1 MLHSKNAHMFSF
13 FKKAPPAP
21 VPPSPEVPTPGV
33 AAPTPTAADTSA
45 APPTAEGRQGWLAR
59 LRAGLGKTAK
69 GISSVFGGSRIDEAL
84 FEDLEA
90 ALLMADAGVAATE
103 TLIAALRRNA
113 KDTQAETPPQLK
125 ALLVDGLTQLL
136 LPLQKPLSLGAQTP
150 TVIMVAGVN
159 GAGKTTSIGKLTHR
173 LADEGATV
181 LLAAADTFRAA
192 AIDQLQIWGE
202 RSGVPVI
209 AGAPNSDPG
218 AVVYDAVQ
226 ASFNRKADLLI
237 VDTAGRLHTKHNLM
251 QELKKLRNV
260 VSRSV
265 HDAPHQT
272 LLVIDATNGQNAINQ
287 AKGFAEAVGVTGV
300 ILTKLDG
307 TPKGGVTFAIV
318 NELGIPIRYIGT
330 GEKAGDLQEFDPVA
344 FVANLFDDPH
354 ETPGSKE

>member
-1 MLHSKNAHMFSF
+1 MKH
-13 FKKAPPAP
+13 
-21 VPPSPEVPTPGV
+21 
-33 AAPTPTAADTSA
+33 
-45 APPTAEGRQGWLAR
+45 GR
-59 LRAGLGKTAK
+59 K
-69 GISSVFGGSRIDEAL
+69 IV
-84 FEDLEA
+84 
-90 ALLMADAGVAATE
+90 
-103 TLIAALRRNA
+103 
-113 KDTQAETPPQLK
+113 
-125 ALLVDGLTQLL
+125 
-136 LPLQKPLSLGAQTP
+136 
-150 TVIMVAGVN
+150 
-159 GAGKTTSIGKLTHR
+159 
-173 LADEGATV
+173 
-181 LLAAADTFRAA
+181 LAAADTFRAA

-237 VDTAGRLHTKHNLM
+237 VDTAGRLHTNHNLM

-260 VSRSV
+260 LSRSV

-272 LLVIDATNGQNAINQ
+272 LLVIDAANGQNAINQ

-330 GEKAGDLQEFDPVA
+330 GEKMTDLQEFDPEA
-344 FVANLFDDPH
+344 FVANLFD
-354 ETPGSKE
+354 EKE